1 MVNGISN
8 EVVRRTTMRVIY
20 TNPVNNVQE
29 VEKASS
35 NFEEVLNS
43 VTNEEKVEE
52 TEIKKTNKKKETTEK
67 KETAEK
73 KGNTDL
79 ETIFQKASK
88 QYGVPVYLLKAV
100 AKAESNFNPNNV
112 SKSGAMGIMQLMPE
126 TAKELGVKNAFD
138 PEENIMGG
146 AKYLAEKLVEYSG
159 NIDLALA
166 AYNAGSGNVN
176 RYGGIPPFEQ
186 TQNYVK
192 KVNAYM
198 EEYKQSSSTEKVSVE
213 AKKDKDSVE
222 KTTTNTEETKETT
235 DVATNNKKEE
245 VADKINNGTNSAQ
258 ITATNTSSTNTSNLT
273 GTITTTNE
281 ILEAYERMKD
291 TTYWRVLQ

>member
-8 EVVRRTTMRVIY
+8 EVIGRTTMRVIY
-20 TNPVNNVQE
+20 TNPANNAQE
-29 VEKASS
+29 VEETSD

-43 VTNEEKVEE
+43 VTNEKKVEE
-52 TEIKKTNKKKETTEK
+52 TETKKTNEKKKTTEK
-67 KETAEK
+67 KGSA
-73 KGNTDL
+73 DL

-100 AKAESNFNPNNV
+100 AKAESNFNANNV

-126 TAKELGVKNAFD
+126 TAEELGVKNAFD

-176 RYGGIPPFEQ
+176 KYGGIPPFEQ

-198 EEYKQSSSTEKVSVE
+198 EEYKQSSSTEKVAVE
-213 AKKDKDSVE
+213 AKED
-222 KTTTNTEETKETT
+222 
-235 DVATNNKKEE
+235 
-245 VADKINNGTNSAQ
+245 VADKINNGTNSSQ
-258 ITATNTSSTNTSNLT
+258 ITATKGSATNTSNLT
-273 GTITTTNE
+273 GTISTTNE
-281 ILEAYERMKD
+281 ILEAYEKMKD